1 LLYKELEMLSKESD
15 IVVFHSVDIPYTM
28 VRDKGEYLQQLYN
41 QINYLKNMQKLV
53 VRIARVTSEEMYNLN
68 TAISDVV
75 MRFEL
80 ERKDSS
86 LEYKLYVWRR
96 GLAKPFILGTKDLME
111 CTCEITEKIKQ
122 LST

>member
-1 LLYKELEMLSKESD
+1 LLYKELEILSKESD

-53 VRIARVTSEEMYNLN
+53 VRIASVTSEEMYNLN

-80 ERKDSS
+80 ERKDSD

-111 CTCEITEKIKQ
+111 CVCEIAEKIKQ